1 MRMTLGPEAG
11 KTTDQ
16 RGKRLM
22 TLLRDEG
29 LVAASTWEK
38 RSKRATWKEKE
49 LDYIICGSDM
59 APFIWEESN
68 EQETEGLDAQSDH
81 TAVMARFD
89 MAGWGLKLKELKEA
103 AKNSEEE
110 ITRIPAN
117 WKPRDV
123 SEFNQKLREE
133 LVKERANITRIE
145 LLINETARTYA
156 SRQRRDVCETERKI
170 KELVQQTNAE

>member
-1 MRMTLGPEAG
+1 MEWL
-11 KTTDQ
+11 KD
-16 RGKRLM
+16 
-22 TLLRDEG
+22 DG
-29 LVAASTWEK
+29 LIVASTWEK
-38 RSKRATWKEKE
+38 RNRRATWKERE
-49 LDYIICGSDM
+49 LDYIVTGADM

-89 MAGWGLKLKELKEA
+89 MAGWGLNLQELKDA
-103 AKNSEEE
+103 AKNSEED

-133 LVKERANITRIE
+133 LVK
-145 LLINETARTYA
+145 
-156 SRQRRDVCETERKI
+156 
-170 KELVQQTNAE
+170 